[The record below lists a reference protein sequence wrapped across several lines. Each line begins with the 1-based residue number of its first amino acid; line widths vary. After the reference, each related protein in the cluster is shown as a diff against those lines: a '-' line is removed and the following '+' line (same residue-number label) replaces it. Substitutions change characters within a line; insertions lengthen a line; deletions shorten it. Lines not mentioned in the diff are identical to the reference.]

1 MIHVRDRATPENI
14 NNAPGTFFSQMD
26 VTVPLSAKTT
36 KPMTIKM
43 MATIDNATKTVVDN
57 ILKRF
62 NGYVKINSC
71 DIRMVSRR
79 RLVPGYVM
87 EYLPVLLWDHTGI
100 HRRTYSL

>member
-1 MIHVRDRATPENI
+1 
-14 NNAPGTFFSQMD
+14 
-26 VTVPLSAKTT
+26 LSAKTT
-36 KPMTIKM
+36 KPMIIKI

-79 RLVPGYVM
+79 RI
-87 EYLPVLLWDHTGI
+87 VL
-100 HRRTYSL
+100 SLAP